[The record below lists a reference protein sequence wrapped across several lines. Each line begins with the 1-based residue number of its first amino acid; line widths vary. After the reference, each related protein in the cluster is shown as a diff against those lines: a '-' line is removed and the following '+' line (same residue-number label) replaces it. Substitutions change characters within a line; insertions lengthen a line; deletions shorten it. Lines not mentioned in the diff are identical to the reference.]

1 MDDFTLNDFKVGE
14 LYGFMVAN
22 DQGEVDEI
30 KGCVIGYTSTQFK
43 DIHTDLL
50 MLKNIF
56 DEKPN
61 YVILDAINSYYHINR
76 ENPDYVEAEV
86 YNPDLDE
93 YNIERGISVKD
104 IISLMLK
111 NWEYYDFDTRK
122 DLVCKFA
129 NAVTTDVLID
139 LITAYAE
146 SKKHNAEL
154 SEKYLKLLDHQ
165 TQSIDEYNKFRD
177 QIKAFMSRGYDKILD
192 ALIFDVC
199 GFGRRY
205 YGYIQ

>member
-1 MDDFTLNDFKVGE
+1 MNDFILDDFKIGE
-14 LYGFMVAN
+14 LYGFMVTN
-22 DQGEVDEI
+22 EQGEVDEI
-30 KGCVIGYTSTQFK
+30 KGRVIGYTSTQLGE
-43 DIHTDLL
+43 IHSDLL
-50 MLKNIF
+50 MIKNTF
-56 DEKPN
+56 SERPN
-61 YVILDAINSYYHINR
+61 YVALDSIKNYYYCNR
-76 ENPDYVEAEV
+76 DNEEYIDAEV

-93 YNIERGISVKD
+93 YNIERGTSTKD
-104 IISLMLK
+104 IISIMVD

-139 LITAYAE
+139 LITAYVE

-165 TQSIDEYNKFRD
+165 TQSIDKYNKFRD
-177 QIKAFMSRGYDKILD
+177 QIKAFMPRGYDKILD

-199 GFGRRY
+199 GFGR
-205 YGYIQ
+205 

>member
-1 MDDFTLNDFKVGE
+1 MDNIKLDDFKIGE

-22 DQGEVDEI
+22 DQYEVDEI
-30 KGCVIGYTSTQFK
+30 KGRVIGYTSTQLGE
-43 DIHTDLL
+43 IHSDLL
-50 MLKNIF
+50 MIKNTF
-56 DEKPN
+56 SERPN
-61 YVILDAINSYYHINR
+61 YVALDSIKSYYHRNR
-76 ENPDYVEAEV
+76 DNEDYIDAEV

-93 YNIERGISVKD
+93 YNIERGTSVKD
-104 IISLMLK
+104 IISIMVD

-139 LITAYAE
+139 LITAYVE

-165 TQSIDEYNKFRD
+165 TQSIDKYNKFRD
-177 QIKAFMSRGYDKILD
+177 QIKAFMPRGYDKILD

-199 GFGRRY
+199 GFGR
-205 YGYIQ
+205 

>member
-1 MDDFTLNDFKVGE
+1 MNDFTLDDFEIGE
-14 LYGFMVAN
+14 VYGFMVAN
-22 DQGEVDEI
+22 EQGEVDEM
-30 KGCVIGYTSTQFK
+30 KGRVIGYTSTQLGE
-43 DIHTDLL
+43 IHSDLL
-50 MLKNIF
+50 MIKNTF
-56 DEKPN
+56 SERPN
-61 YVILDAINSYYHINR
+61 YVALDSIKNYYYGNR
-76 ENPDYVEAEV
+76 DNEEYIDAEV

-93 YNIERGISVKD
+93 YNIERGTSTKD
-104 IISLMLK
+104 IISIMVD

-139 LITAYAE
+139 LITAYVE

-165 TQSIDEYNKFRD
+165 TQSIDKYNKFRD
-177 QIKAFMSRGYDKILD
+177 QIKAFMPRGYDKILD

-199 GFGRRY
+199 GFGR
-205 YGYIQ
+205 

>member
-1 MDDFTLNDFKVGE
+1 MNDIKLDDFKIGE
-14 LYGFMVAN
+14 LYGFMATN
-22 DQGEVDEI
+22 EQGEVDEI
-30 KGCVIGYTSTQFK
+30 KGRVIGYTSTQLGE
-43 DIHTDLL
+43 IHSDLL
-50 MLKNIF
+50 MIKNTF
-56 DEKPN
+56 SERPN
-61 YVILDAINSYYHINR
+61 YVALDSIKNYYYCNR
-76 ENPDYVEAEV
+76 DNEEYIDAEV

-93 YNIERGISVKD
+93 YNIERGTSTKD
-104 IISLMLK
+104 IISIMVD

-139 LITAYAE
+139 LITAYVE

-165 TQSIDEYNKFRD
+165 TQSIDKYNKFRD
-177 QIKAFMSRGYDKILD
+177 QIKAFMPRGYDKILD

-199 GFGRRY
+199 GFGR
-205 YGYIQ
+205 

>member
-1 MDDFTLNDFKVGE
+1 MNDFTLDDFKIGE
-14 LYGFMVAN
+14 VYGLIISN
-22 DQGEVDEI
+22 DQGESEEI
-30 KGCVIGYTSTQFK
+30 KGCVTGHNHIQLENGQA
-43 DIHTDLL
+43 DLL
-50 MLKNIF
+50 IIRNILNKNPIHILL
-56 DEKPN
+56 DEIK
-61 YVILDAINSYYHINR
+61 SYYHFNR
-76 ENPDYVEAEV
+76 DNEEYIDAEV

-93 YNIERGISVKD
+93 YNIERGTSTKD
-104 IISLMLK
+104 IISIMVD

-165 TQSIDEYNKFRD
+165 TQSIDKYNKFRD
-177 QIKAFMSRGYDKILD
+177 QIKAFMPRGYDKILD

-199 GFGRRY
+199 GFWR
-205 YGYIQ
+205 

>member
-1 MDDFTLNDFKVGE
+1 MNDFTLDDFEIGE
-14 LYGFMVAN
+14 VYGFMVAN
-22 DQGEVDEI
+22 EQGEVDEM
-30 KGCVIGYTSTQFK
+30 KGRVIGYTSTQLGE
-43 DIHTDLL
+43 IHSDLL
-50 MLKNIF
+50 MIKNTF
-56 DEKPN
+56 SERPN
-61 YVILDAINSYYHINR
+61 YVALDSIKNYYYCNR
-76 ENPDYVEAEV
+76 DNEEYIDAEV

-93 YNIERGISVKD
+93 YNIERGTSTKD
-104 IISLMLK
+104 IISIMVD

-139 LITAYAE
+139 LITAYVE

-165 TQSIDEYNKFRD
+165 TQSIDKYNKFRD
-177 QIKAFMSRGYDKILD
+177 QIKAFMPRGYDKILD

-199 GFGRRY
+199 GFGR
-205 YGYIQ
+205 